1 MPYWANALYGVGM
14 VYPVP
19 HEASVI
25 ATSSS
30 SHRPLRELV
39 AEDIRSL
46 ILSQQ
51 LPPGTRL
58 IEADLAVQ
66 FGVSRIPVREAI
78 RLLEA
83 TGLVEVVPRKGAHVA
98 VVDGTDIKHIQE
110 LRIAIEGFIAGVAAV
125 RHTPEDVEELT
136 LCVDSGLAA
145 SESGDSVGAA
155 VCHRDFHLA
164 MERAAKNPY
173 LALVLNPLRQRTEM
187 VFSVLLE
194 RQGSMAWEQHRRLR
208 DAIAAGD
215 PVLARREMESHIKDA
230 MSHW

>member
-1 MPYWANALYGVGM
+1 M
-14 VYPVP
+14 VYPAQP
-19 HEASVI
+19 AASVI

-83 TGLVEVVPRKGAHVA
+83 TGLVEVVPRKGAHVT
-98 VVDGTDIKHIQE
+98 VVDGADIKHIQE
-110 LRIAIEGFIAGVAAV
+110 LRIAIEGFIAEVAAL
-125 RHTPEDVEELT
+125 RHTPWDIEQLT
-136 LCVDSGLAA
+136 LAVDTGLAA
-145 SESGDSVGAA
+145 SESGDAVGAA
-155 VCHRDFHLA
+155 VYHRDFHLA
-164 MERAAKNPY
+164 MEHAAKNPY
-173 LALVLNPLRQRTEM
+173 LALVVNPLRQRTEM

-194 RQGSMAWEQHRRLR
+194 RQGSVAWEQHRRLR

-215 PVLARREMESHIKDA
+215 PMLARREMESHIKDA

>member
-1 MPYWANALYGVGM
+1 MIAAT
-14 VYPVP
+14 
-19 HEASVI
+19 ASRL
-25 ATSSS
+25 
-30 SHRPLRELV
+30 HRPLRQLV
-39 AEDIRSL
+39 AEDIRAL
-46 ILSQQ
+46 ILSHQ
-51 LPPGTRL
+51 LLPGARL
-58 IEADLAVQ
+58 IEADLAEQ

-110 LRIAIEGFIAGVAAV
+110 LRIAIEGFVAAV
-125 RHTPEDVEELT
+125 AASRHTAADVEELAR
-136 LCVDSGLAA
+136 CIEMGLAA
-145 SESGDSVGAA
+145 SDGDDAVGAA

-173 LALVLNPLRQRTEM
+173 LPLVVNPLRQRTEM

-194 RQGSMAWEQHRRLR
+194 KQGSVAWEQHRRLS

-215 PVLARREMESHIKDA
+215 PALARREMESHIKQA
-230 MSHW
+230 MAHWEG